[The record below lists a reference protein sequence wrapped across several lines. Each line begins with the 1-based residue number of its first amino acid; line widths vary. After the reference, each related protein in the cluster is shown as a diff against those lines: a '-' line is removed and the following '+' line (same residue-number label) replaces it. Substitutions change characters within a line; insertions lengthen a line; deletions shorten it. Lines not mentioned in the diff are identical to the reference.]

1 MATCTCRKLDALLH
15 LAVRLEHREDG
26 QVVQIIAILLDKV
39 EELLLEDF
47 YLLFLDQG
55 LLASVLFVHPVVSF
69 FDLVCTDGR
78 DFRESQLGNPR
89 AD

>member
-47 YLLFLDQG
+47 YLLLLD
-55 LLASVLFVHPVVSF
+55 
-69 FDLVCTDGR
+69 
-78 DFRESQLGNPR
+78 
-89 AD
+89 